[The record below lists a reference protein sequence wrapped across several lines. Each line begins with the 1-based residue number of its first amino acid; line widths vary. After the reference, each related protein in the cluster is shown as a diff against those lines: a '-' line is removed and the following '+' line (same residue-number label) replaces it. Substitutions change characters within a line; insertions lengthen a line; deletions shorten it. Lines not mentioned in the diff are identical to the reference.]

1 MCGWTTRRLANSA
14 IAMIGRARHR
24 RIKKRRR
31 YERSAGTEPVLPV
44 VIFPPPLSSNFSMQR
59 IGRPTFLLI
68 LFAPLLKGEVKQGG
82 SPPET
87 LTTTT
92 TTSEHNEIH
101 HHCHIHC
108 HYNYHTCH
116 CHYYNDWN
124 SDKTKKIWKNHG
136 KPIYRLALK
145 TLLKKPF
152 SFGLAYAVKKKWRKK
167 FY

>member
-44 VIFPPPLSSNFSMQR
+44 VIFLTPLSSNFSIKR

-68 LFAPLLKGEVKQGG
+68 LFAPLLKGEVKGG
-82 SPPET
+82 APLKPLLRLRQQHKLRRLLSTTRYSQVLVQRLPLPLLQRLELWQNEKNVEKPWET
-87 LTTTT
+87 HLQTPLG
-92 TTSEHNEIH
+92 NELR
-101 HHCHIHC
+101 
-108 HYNYHTCH
+108 
-116 CHYYNDWN
+116 
-124 SDKTKKIWKNHG
+124 K
-136 KPIYRLALK
+136 
-145 TLLKKPF
+145 
-152 SFGLAYAVKKKWRKK
+152 SFFIGLAYAVKKKWRKK